1 MIPRRCP
8 RAHGKLRWGLV
19 VVVTMI
25 WRRRRWWRV
34 VIVVVVIVTS
44 RLGCRLGGGLLHRL
58 DDGGVAAGE
67 RQQGCAAEKEGG
79 ERVGSNHSV

>member
-8 RAHGKLRWGLV
+8 RARGEFLRPLAMV
-19 VVVTMI
+19 VVVVG
-25 WRRRRWWRV
+25 RRRWWRV

-67 RQQGCAAEKEGG
+67 RQQGCAA
-79 ERVGSNHSV
+79 

>member
-1 MIPRRCP
+1 MVVAMI
-8 RAHGKLRWGLV
+8 G
-19 VVVTMI
+19 
-25 WRRRRWWRV
+25 RRRWWRV
-34 VIVVVVIVTS
+34 VIVVVVIVMG
-44 RLGCRLGGGLLHRL
+44 RLRCGLRGRLLYGL